1 MKNVHTNTY
10 TIIQITGEILTVIEE
25 VERCEDV
32 GLTTRH
38 YTIDYKEMDDLSDF
52 VRSLIIE

>member
-10 TIIQITGEILTVIEE
+10 TIIQITGEILEVKEE

-32 GLTTRH
+32 GLTTTH
-38 YTIDYKEMDDLSDF
+38 YTINIKEMDDVSDF
-52 VRSLIIE
+52 VSSLIIE